1 MNILKEVKCFK
12 EMKGLNSFKEVK
24 NLEEMKGLESLQVK
38 AEAYLEPKRA
48 SMMELFFVN
57 LVNGLQFLQN
67 KLHHMCSTP
76 FLIDLTTAKVEEIIV
91 TVTTRSISCSIL

>member
-1 MNILKEVKCFK
+1 
-12 EMKGLNSFKEVK
+12 MKGLNSFKEVK

-91 TVTTRSISCSIL
+91 TVTTRSISCSVL